1 MHRLLPWRSGQVGV
15 LLRFLLALGLVEF
28 ARSGLYAGLL
38 PLVAP
43 ERLGLN
49 LGVVGVAVSLHY
61 LGDTFGRS
69 FGGYLSDRFGVGW
82 VVGTGA
88 LVGLAVVLWVPE
100 AKVGGLLWGLALL
113 HGLAIMP
120 MWPGVM
126 TLASRASKPG
136 ADARSI
142 GLAHMLLAPFIGLGA
157 LATAYFADT
166 RPRTAFTLVLGAQ
179 AIAAVLALSVLRVRG
194 EARPAPP
201 TRPRYPWG
209 RLVSLFPA
217 AFAQTLAPGLL
228 APILFPF
235 AKYAG
240 LSPLWVGLVI
250 AVGGLV
256 AYGLLQPAG
265 RLADR
270 YGPKWPLIVGI
281 SLNAITL
288 LLLARMPPLPLY
300 LLIAALGGLGYALM
314 VPSWGGLVVRTLP
327 EHNRAAAWG
336 ALMTF
341 EGLGFAVGPA
351 LGGLAWTALGVTA
364 PFELGASVYLI
375 VALFYLIYL
384 RRR

>member
-1 MHRLLPWRSGQVGV
+1 M
-15 LLRFLLALGLVEF
+15 LRFLLALGLTEF

-43 ERLGLN
+43 EHLGLS

-82 VVGTGA
+82 TVGAGA
-88 LVGLAVVLWVPE
+88 LVGLVAVLWIPGTTTGV
-100 AKVGGLLWGLALL
+100 LLWGLALL

-120 MWPGVM
+120 MWPGIM
-126 TLASRASKPG
+126 TLASRVSKPG

-157 LATAYFADT
+157 LTTAYFADT
-166 RPRTAFTLVLGAQ
+166 LPQTAFALVLGAQ
-179 AIAAVLALSVLRVRG
+179 ALAAVLALSVLRVRG
-194 EARPAPP
+194 EARAAPP
-201 TRPRYPWG
+201 ARPRYPWG

-235 AKYAG
+235 AKHAG
-240 LSPLWVGLVI
+240 LPPLWVGLVI

-270 YGPKWPLIVGI
+270 YGPKWPLIAGI
-281 SLNAITL
+281 GLNATTL
-288 LLLARMPPLPLY
+288 LLLTLTPPPPFY
-300 LLIAALGGLGYALM
+300 LAIAALGGLGYALM

-351 LGGLAWTALGVTA
+351 LGGLAWTTLGVKA
-364 PFELGASVYLI
+364 PFELGASVYLV
-375 VALFYLIYL
+375 VALFYLFRL